1 MIYNNS
7 YRCQTTDN
15 SIIPAQRN
23 QGRMDVVVVE
33 AAVVVV
39 IFSQEPSSGDRSD
52 IDCGNSVTECNIFI
66 TSFITNNVTLFYF
79 HCNSFIQLLSRQNT
93 KMDSSSR
100 NRNVEIVMSNLFD
113 WKPLNYEVFKSMG
126 NNNIQNFWFS
136 IINVMHIWATYQ

>member
-1 MIYNNS
+1 
-7 YRCQTTDN
+7 
-15 SIIPAQRN
+15 
-23 QGRMDVVVVE
+23 MDVVVVE

-39 IFSQEPSSGDRSD
+39 IFSQEPSSGDRSV

-66 TSFITNNVTLFYF
+66 SSFITNNVTLFYF

-113 WKPLNYEVFKSMG
+113 WKALNYEVFKSMG
-126 NNNIQNFWFS
+126 ND
-136 IINVMHIWATYQ
+136 IILTI